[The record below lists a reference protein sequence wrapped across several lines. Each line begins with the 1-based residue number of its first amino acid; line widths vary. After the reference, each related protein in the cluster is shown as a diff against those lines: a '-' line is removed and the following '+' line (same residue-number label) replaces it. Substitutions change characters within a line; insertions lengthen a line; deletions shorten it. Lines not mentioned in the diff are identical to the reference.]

1 MTGDGIGRPD
11 LSGLL
16 PAAASLLQSDTVS
29 RRRYE
34 RERQARLDAERLLE
48 AKSRELYEAN
58 QRLKAEADRLEHAVA
73 ERTRDLD
80 RARAEAEAANA
91 AKSSFL
97 ATMSHEIRTPL
108 NGVLGM
114 AMALADTDLT
124 EAQAEMVSVVTG
136 SGELLLAIIND
147 ILDLSKIEAGR
158 MEVERI
164 PFRLDE
170 PLDAALR
177 LSRLQAEE
185 KGLQLTADVAPS
197 VGALVAGD
205 PVRLRQVVGNLLSN
219 AVKFT
224 ERGTVRLSARL
235 DDPADP
241 PGPADPD
248 VPRRATLVLAV
259 ADTGIGIAPERLIA
273 LFQPFRQA
281 DASIARRFGGTGL
294 GLVITRQLCRL
305 MGGDVQADSVPG
317 RGTRFTVTLPFDRVP
332 ERRVQPDRAGC
343 PAVAARAWLRT
354 RSPRILVADD
364 NATNRLVM
372 RHMLARIGAEVTEAA
387 DGAEAVA
394 ALAARPFDAV
404 LMDMVMPVL
413 DGPSA
418 ARAIRMAESIGE
430 GARTPI
436 LALTANALPEQVQLC
451 LAAGMDGHLAKPVR
465 PDDLM
470 LRLARALGGP
480 PSDASL
486 PDGHGPSW
494 HGSDGRKPGH
504 PTHDAILPGTATP
517 DRGLRRAG
525 RP

>member
-1 MTGDGIGRPD
+1 MAGSVISRPD

-16 PAAASLLQSDTVS
+16 PAATGSLLSETVS
-29 RRRYE
+29 RRRYD
-34 RERQARLDAERLLE
+34 RERQARLVAERLLE
-48 AKSRELYEAN
+48 DKSRELYEAN

-73 ERTRDLD
+73 ERTADLD

-91 AKSSFL
+91 AKSAFL

-124 EAQAEMVSVVTG
+124 PDQAEMLSVVTG

-158 MEVERI
+158 MEIERI

-185 KGLQLTADVAPS
+185 KGLRVDVDLAPS
-197 VGALVAGD
+197 LRTLVVGD

-219 AVKFT
+219 AIKFT
-224 ERGTVRLSARL
+224 ERGTVRLAARL
-235 DDPADP
+235 CEHPDLT
-241 PGPADPD
+241 GPTDSDA
-248 VPRRATLVLAV
+248 PRHATLVLTV
-259 ADTGIGIAPERLIA
+259 ADTGIGIAPDRMDV
-273 LFQPFRQA
+273 LFQPFQQA
-281 DASIARRFGGTGL
+281 DPTIARKFGGTGL
-294 GLVITRQLCRL
+294 GLAITRQLCGL

-317 RGTRFTVTLPFDRVP
+317 QGTRFIVTLPFDRMR
-332 ERRVQPDRAGC
+332 ERRAPADRPGC
-343 PAVAARAWLRT
+343 PAILARAWLRAQ
-354 RSPRILVADD
+354 SARILVADD

-372 RHMLARIGAEVTEAA
+372 RHLLARIGAEVTEAA

-394 ALAARPFDAV
+394 AMTARRFDAV
-404 LMDMVMPVL
+404 LMDMVMPAL

-418 ARAIRMAESIGE
+418 ARAIRTSEAIG
-430 GARTPI
+430 GAPRTPI

-470 LRLARALGGP
+470 LQLARALGGP
-480 PSDASL
+480 P
-486 PDGHGPSW
+486 
-494 HGSDGRKPGH
+494 PGWEPYGA
-504 PTHDAILPGTATP
+504 PTPV
-517 DRGLRRAG
+517 
-525 RP
+525 

>member
-1 MTGDGIGRPD
+1 MAEMTGDGIGRPD

-34 RERQARLDAERLLE
+34 RERQARLEAERLLE
-48 AKSRELYEAN
+48 DKSRALYEAN

-80 RARAEAEAANA
+80 RARAEAEAAND
-91 AKSSFL
+91 AKSAFL

-124 EAQAEMVSVVTG
+124 PAQAEMLSVVTG

-158 MEVERI
+158 MDVERI
-164 PFRLDE
+164 AFRLDD
-170 PLDAALR
+170 PLNAALR

-185 KGLQLTADVAPS
+185 KGLRLEADLAP
-197 VGALVAGD
+197 LVRAPVVGD
-205 PVRLRQVVGNLLSN
+205 PVRLRQVLGNLLSN

-235 DDPADP
+235 EDRGAGAVDAGPTRDGHMPALL
-241 PGPADPD
+241 
-248 VPRRATLVLAV
+248 TLTV
-259 ADTGIGIAPERLIA
+259 ADTGIGIAPDRLDA

-281 DASIARRFGGTGL
+281 DASISRRFGGTGL

-305 MGGDVQADSVPG
+305 MGGDVRVDSAPG
-317 RGTRFTVTLPFDRVP
+317 QGTRFTVTLPLDRLR
-332 ERRVQPDRAGC
+332 ERRAHPDRSGGGC
-343 PAVAARAWLRT
+343 PAELARAWLKLRGA
-354 RSPRILVADD
+354 RILVADD

-372 RHMLARIGAEVTEAA
+372 RHLLARIGAEVTEAA

-394 ALAARPFDAV
+394 ALAGAVFDAV

-413 DGPSA
+413 DGPAA
-418 ARAIRMAESIGE
+418 ARAIRAAE
-430 GARTPI
+430 ARAQGGRVPI
-436 LALTANALPEQVQLC
+436 LALTANALPEQVQAC
-451 LAAGMDGHLAKPVR
+451 LSAGMDGHLAKPVR

-480 PSDASL
+480 PPDWTPPEAPQPEAAQPEAARAKTAL
-486 PDGHGPSW
+486 PHLGP
-494 HGSDGRKPGH
+494 
-504 PTHDAILPGTATP
+504 LPAVTP
-517 DRGLRRAG
+517 
-525 RP
+525 